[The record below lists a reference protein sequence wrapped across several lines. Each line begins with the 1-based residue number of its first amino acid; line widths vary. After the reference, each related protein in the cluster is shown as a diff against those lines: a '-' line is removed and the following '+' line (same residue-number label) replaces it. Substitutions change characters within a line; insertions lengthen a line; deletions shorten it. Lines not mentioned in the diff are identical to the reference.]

1 MLKTPKGLRLHIGF
15 FGKRNAGKSSLL
27 NAFAMQDVS
36 IVSPVAGTT
45 ADPVEKAMELHSLG
59 PVLLIDTAGLDDDA
73 ALVGDLRREKSLRIM
88 ERCDMAFI
96 VSEADKWGS
105 FEENLVSGFAAR
117 KVPAV
122 AVLNKSD
129 RFAVPASLKEDFRR
143 RNIPF
148 VVASAVTGEGIASLR
163 EAVIRNA
170 PEEFLSSPRLL
181 GDLLEEGQTVLLV
194 TPIDIEAPKGR
205 MILPQVQALRDV
217 LDSSCCAVTVKADM
231 VKKALDDLK
240 EPPALVVTDSQAFG
254 EVASLV
260 PENIPLTSFSILMA
274 RLKGDLSLCAAGAAR
289 IGKKEKLKKV
299 LIAEACTHH
308 PVEGD
313 IGRVKIPRA
322 IRKVR
327 EKLEGRPLAEDEI
340 AFTHVQGHDYPED
353 PKEYDLV
360 IHCGACTFNARE
372 MRTRILKAAEAKV
385 PFTNYGVVLA
395 FCVGILERALSP
407 FPEALEA
414 FRKEKGERSARS

>member
-27 NAFAMQDVS
+27 NAFAMQEVS

-73 ALVGDLRREKSLRIM
+73 ALVGNLRREKSLKIM

-105 FEENLVSGFAAR
+105 FEEKLVSEFAAG
-117 KVPAV
+117 KVPVV
-122 AVLNKSD
+122 AVLNKCD
-129 RFAVPASLKEDFRR
+129 RFAAPESLKEDFLRR
-143 RNIPF
+143 KIPF
-148 VVASAVTGEGIASLR
+148 VVASAAAGEGIASLR

-170 PEEFLSSPRLL
+170 PEEYLSSPRLV

-194 TPIDIEAPKGR
+194 TPIDIEAPRGR

-231 VKKALDDLK
+231 VKKALRNLK

-254 EVASLV
+254 EVAPLV
-260 PENIPLTSFSILMA
+260 PESIPLTSFSILMA

-289 IGKKEKLKKV
+289 IGKKEKLTKV

-313 IGRVKIPRA
+313 IGRVKIPCA

-327 EKLEGRPLAEDEI
+327 GKVEGRLLAEDEI

-360 IHCGACTFNARE
+360 IHCGACTFNGRE
-372 MRTRILKAAEAKV
+372 MRARILKAAEEKV
-385 PFTNYGVVLA
+385 PFTNYGVTLA
-395 FCVGILERALSP
+395 FCAGILERALSP

-414 FRKEKGERSARS
+414 FRKERKENTLP